1 MCNRYLIDPAVE
13 SILFLYS
20 VLPAF
25 DFLLLSSKLL
35 FLTWKDILLQDSHTL
50 NGNSILIYPIKCIW
64 WLWFFCI
71 FFLSVAHHGLTGS
84 LRIERLLIGHQQCT
98 ILRLRVRGHLCL
110 WCLIAI
116 DWFDGCLCDLNNGHI
131 TVKSGKIL
139 QPSFSIWILW

>member
-20 VLPAF
+20 VFPAF

-35 FLTWKDILLQDSHTL
+35 FLIWKDILLQDSHTL

-64 WLWFFCI
+64 WLWFFLH
-71 FFLSVAHHGLTGS
+71 FFPFSGTSWINGIVKNRTFADWAPAVHNFTASCAWPLMS
-84 LRIERLLIGHQQCT
+84 LMSDR
-98 ILRLRVRGHLCL
+98 
-110 WCLIAI
+110 
-116 DWFDGCLCDLNNGHI
+116 DLNNGHI